1 MAREPILSEALL
13 QAEDVGRCRLLPE
26 GPLGIDHAWARLW
39 KFNTLDMMRGVAAH
53 ISGCWPVH
61 RSTMRRTTFLAS
73 SWNGHP

>member
-1 MAREPILSEALL
+1 
-13 QAEDVGRCRLLPE
+13 
-26 GPLGIDHAWARLW
+26 
-39 KFNTLDMMRGVAAH
+39 MMRGVAAH